1 MNFNIETLT
10 FLVILFLAGC
20 MLLVLVVVA
29 ITNCCNEIAAMW
41 PAFRRYCGCTKL
53 PGDLTD
59 SYDALIEGEN
69 KNNKLEIDKH
79 EKFGDL

>member
-1 MNFNIETLT
+1 
-10 FLVILFLAGC
+10 
-20 MLLVLVVVA
+20 
-29 ITNCCNEIAAMW
+29 MW